1 LIGVNAAAAV
11 VEARR
16 DQAPRFFK
24 TANAR
29 AKPSSPM
36 SMDLNAFAR
45 LFAAAGKDD
54 SIKIFAQTRRSTSRH
69 ARPGGE
75 LAVVRG
81 AAAKGGQAS
90 RSRVMSAA

>member
-16 DQAPRFFK
+16 DQAPRCSK

-29 AKPSSPM
+29 AKPSSPT

-45 LFAAAGKDD
+45 LFAAAGNDD
-54 SIKIFAQTRRSTSRH
+54 SIKIFARTRRSASRH

-75 LAVVRG
+75 PAVARG

-90 RSRVMSAA
+90 PSRVISAA